1 MWHLEL
7 WWICQEPFN
16 TSRFEMI
23 VMVSFAQGMRL
34 ETRQP
39 SKVDFDTTNSLQFAK
54 VKNYLT
60 ETWKVNFIS
69 GNVFRGFQSMMAKN
83 MANKLSILL

>member
-1 MWHLEL
+1 
-7 WWICQEPFN
+7 
-16 TSRFEMI
+16 MI

-39 SKVDFDTTNSLQFAK
+39 SKVDFDTINSLQFAK

-60 ETWKVNFIS
+60 ET
-69 GNVFRGFQSMMAKN
+69 
-83 MANKLSILL
+83 